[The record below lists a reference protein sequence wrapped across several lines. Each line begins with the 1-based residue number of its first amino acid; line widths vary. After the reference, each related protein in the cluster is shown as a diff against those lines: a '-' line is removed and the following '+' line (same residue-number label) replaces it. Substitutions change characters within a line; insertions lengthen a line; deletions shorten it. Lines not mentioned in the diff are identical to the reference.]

1 MSEAVERSAAALF
14 GAVSGDAVAVRA
26 AAETLMADKRRWE
39 VLRGAVATEQ
49 EKQELLDGAP
59 ALEGQEELRAFLKVL
74 LEEGRLDALPAIMA
88 EFSRLDLAAEGGVA
102 CVMRCARQPDEATQN
117 AVRQAACRLR
127 GASRAELKIVID
139 PSLLGGFVLEMD
151 GVTYDRSVKGRL
163 DRLARG
169 LDAAPAD
176 DSLEELSAHMRAAIT
191 GCGSETT
198 ATETGRVLEI
208 GDGIASVSGLRR
220 AVYGERVEFA
230 NGTPGIVLDLRRK
243 RAGVVLLGSA
253 EGLTEGSLVRRTGR
267 PADVP
272 VGDALIGRTVDALA
286 RPIDGLGP
294 IKCTETRPIEH
305 EAPGVISREPVT
317 QPMQTGILAI
327 DAMVPIGRGQRELI
341 IGDRQTGKTSI
352 AVDAILNQK
361 GQDMICI
368 YVAIGQKSS
377 TVARLRETLKKHG
390 ALDYSII
397 VSAPAGE
404 AAPMQYIA
412 PYTGAAMGEYFMAHG
427 KDVLIVYDDLSKHA
441 VAYRTLSLLLRRSP
455 GREAYPGDVFYLHS
469 RLLERACRLT
479 KEFGGGSMTAL
490 PIVET
495 QAGDVSAYI
504 PTNVISITDGQI
516 YLESN
521 LFFAGQRPAVNVGLS
536 VSRVGGAAQTR
547 AIKKTAGTLRID
559 LARYREL
566 EVFTQFSSDLDPDTR
581 QALDHGKRMMAL
593 LRQPLCQPLSVS
605 RQAVI
610 LYVATNGLLNDVPV
624 EQTAAFVQDF
634 VDRLAQIHPDLMQEI
649 DQSGN
654 LSGTATEQIRGL
666 LQSCKEQVSAP
677 WKA

>member
-1 MSEAVERSAAALF
+1 
-14 GAVSGDAVAVRA
+14 
-26 AAETLMADKRRWE
+26 
-39 VLRGAVATEQ
+39 
-49 EKQELLDGAP
+49 
-59 ALEGQEELRAFLKVL
+59 
-74 LEEGRLDALPAIMA
+74 
-88 EFSRLDLAAEGGVA
+88 
-102 CVMRCARQPDEATQN
+102 
-117 AVRQAACRLR
+117 
-127 GASRAELKIVID
+127 
-139 PSLLGGFVLEMD
+139 
-151 GVTYDRSVKGRL
+151 
-163 DRLARG
+163 
-169 LDAAPAD
+169 
-176 DSLEELSAHMRAAIT
+176 
-191 GCGSETT
+191 
-198 ATETGRVLEI
+198 
-208 GDGIASVSGLRR
+208 
-220 AVYGERVEFA
+220 
-230 NGTPGIVLDLRRK
+230 
-243 RAGVVLLGSA
+243 
-253 EGLTEGSLVRRTGR
+253 
-267 PADVP
+267 
-272 VGDALIGRTVDALA
+272 
-286 RPIDGLGP
+286 
-294 IKCTETRPIEH
+294 
-305 EAPGVISREPVT
+305 
-317 QPMQTGILAI
+317 
-327 DAMVPIGRGQRELI
+327 
-341 IGDRQTGKTSI
+341 
-352 AVDAILNQK
+352 
-361 GQDMICI
+361 
-368 YVAIGQKSS
+368 
-377 TVARLRETLKKHG
+377 
-390 ALDYSII
+390 
-397 VSAPAGE
+397 
-404 AAPMQYIA
+404 MQYIA

-634 VDRLAQIHPDLMQEI
+634 VDRLAQTHPDLMQEI